1 MKRKH
6 WQILAEHTHAKTER
20 APFTDHYLCN
30 ELYWGVK
37 DIPAH
42 IAEEMTL
49 FIGDNLRQRQRHG
62 ALNGALNGFL
72 ILSIDFT
79 TFITPDVNEAR
90 ILFCLFMALDTA
102 NDTE

>member
-49 FIGDNLRQRQRHG
+49 FIGDNLRPRHG
-62 ALNGALNGFL
+62 ALNSFL
-72 ILSIDFT
+72 ISSIDFT
-79 TFITPDVNEAR
+79 TFITPEVNEAR